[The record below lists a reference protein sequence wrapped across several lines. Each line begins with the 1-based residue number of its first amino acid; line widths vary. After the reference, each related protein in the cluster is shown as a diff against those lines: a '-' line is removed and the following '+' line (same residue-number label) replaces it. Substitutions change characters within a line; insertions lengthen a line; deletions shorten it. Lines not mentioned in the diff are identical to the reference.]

1 MRVLDR
7 VGIEIKME
15 LWSEEPT
22 GLRTETLGRRGVGEN
37 TRSMIEG
44 EPEGE

>member
-1 MRVLDR
+1 
-7 VGIEIKME
+7 ME

-22 GLRTETLGRRGVGEN
+22 GWRTETFGRRGMEEN